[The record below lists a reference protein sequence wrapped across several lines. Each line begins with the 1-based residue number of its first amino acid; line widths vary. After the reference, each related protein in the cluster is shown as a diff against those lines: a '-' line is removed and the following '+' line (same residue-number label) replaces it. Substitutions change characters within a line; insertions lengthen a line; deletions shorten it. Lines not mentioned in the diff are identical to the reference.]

1 MSMTTEVK
9 SLLTS
14 VSNVY
19 IGSYP
24 PSPDNVVAIY
34 NSGGYPTDLTGN
46 YVEEPTFQIRVRNS
60 SYQTGE
66 AVCNAVIAL
75 LHGQHTD
82 KLLMIENQSP
92 PLDLGRDE
100 NNRPEWSL
108 NFRCYYRENVL

>member
-34 NSGGYPTDLTGN
+34 NTGGYPRDLTGN
-46 YVEEPTFQIRVRNS
+46 YVEELTFQIRVRNS
-60 SYQTGE
+60 SYQAGE
-66 AVCNAVIAL
+66 TLCNTINGL
-75 LHGQHTD
+75 LHGNSTA
-82 KLLMIENQSP
+82 KLLMIENQSGI
-92 PLDLGRDE
+92 LDLGRDD
-100 NNRPEWSL
+100 NDRPEFTM
-108 NFRCYYRENVL
+108 NYRCYYRENVV